1 MQQRSSMQRQGSL
14 TFAAVNDERV
24 RALEEKIHAKVRAG
38 GLRLTLPRR
47 AICSELARHGER
59 FVTAQEILA
68 GVAENSPGPIDPSTG
83 YRTLDE
89 FARIGLV
96 HHVNLGNQPGRWH
109 LTLEHDHLHMV
120 CETCERMTLVPVTEM
135 QGTFDLL
142 RDRHKFHVN
151 LHHFAIL
158 GQCND
163 CRESVGHGH

>member
-1 MQQRSSMQRQGSL
+1 MQGRGSVPYAL
-14 TFAAVNDERV
+14 VGEDRTGD
-24 RALEEKIHAKVRAG
+24 LEEAIHAKVREA

-47 AICSELARHGER
+47 AICAELARHGER

-68 GVAENSPGPIDPSTG
+68 GIAENGSGPIDPSTG

-96 HHVNLGNQPGRWH
+96 HHVHLGNQPGRWH

-120 CETCERMTLVPVTEM
+120 CESCETMTLVPVAELDD
-135 QGTFDLL
+135 TFRLL
-142 RDRHKFHVN
+142 RDRYGFHVN

-158 GQCND
+158 GQCD
-163 CRESVGHGH
+163 SCRESVGHGH